1 MKIRRQSFLVLCGAL
16 FAAGAAAQP
25 SPPPPSPATPSD
37 VYIPAEPVS
46 RTPPSYPPSAISDG
60 REGWVRVSFIISEKG
75 EVIEPMIEDSSS
87 KDFDA
92 NTLRA
97 IKSWRYKPATVG
109 GKPVEQ
115 SMVETTIVY
124 QLDNAKG
131 ASPQFVKKYR
141 AVYPMIAAKNLTEA
155 APLMQ
160 EIEKGD
166 LNYYAQAWLWWL
178 KYLYLDA
185 TGTAEPDALV
195 GSLRKALGSSPTK
208 DDDYLQPDV
217 YVVASQRLYA
227 LMLRVGDFSGA
238 VAVFERLKVSKAA
251 KRSKLYS
258 DVIAAL
264 EPSYRKIMSLV
275 EGDGVLQQTARV
287 DEHNYWVHRMLRR
300 SFGLGDVRG
309 GKLDV
314 VDVRCTRAN
323 RRFVSLPENAV
334 LKIPDTWG
342 DCSVYIKGDEGAT
355 FAFEEYPAAYANT
368 VDPAQIAP
376 AKE

>member
-1 MKIRRQSFLVLCGAL
+1 MRIYRSDFLVLCGAL

-25 SPPPPSPATPSD
+25 SPSPATLND
-37 VYIPAEPVS
+37 VYIPAEVAR
-46 RTPPSYPPSAISDG
+46 RTPPSYPPNAMFSG
-60 REGWVRVSFIISEKG
+60 REGWVRVSFVISEKG

-92 NTLRA
+92 STLNA

-115 SMVETTIVY
+115 SMVEMTIRY
-124 QLDNAKG
+124 KIQEAKG
-131 ASPQFVKKYR
+131 ASAQFIKKYR

-155 APLMQ
+155 GPLMQ
-160 EIEKGD
+160 ELEKGE

-185 TGTAEPDALV
+185 TGTAESDALM
-195 GSLRKALGSSPTK
+195 GSLRKALGSSETR

-227 LMLRVGDFSGA
+227 LAVRGGDFSGA
-238 VAVFERLKVSKAA
+238 VTVFERLKASNTA

-258 DVIAAL
+258 DVIAVL
-264 EPSYRKIMSLV
+264 EPNYRKIMSLV
-275 EGDGVLQQTARV
+275 AGNDVLPQTARV
-287 DEHNYWVHRMLRR
+287 DEHHYWVHRMLRR

-309 GKLDV
+309 GKLEL
-314 VDVRCTRAN
+314 VDLRCTRAN
-323 RRFVSLPENAV
+323 RRFVSMPENAV

-342 DCSVYIKGDEGAT
+342 DCSVYIKGDEGTT
-355 FAFEEYPAAYANT
+355 FAFEEYPSSYANA

-376 AKE
+376 PNQ